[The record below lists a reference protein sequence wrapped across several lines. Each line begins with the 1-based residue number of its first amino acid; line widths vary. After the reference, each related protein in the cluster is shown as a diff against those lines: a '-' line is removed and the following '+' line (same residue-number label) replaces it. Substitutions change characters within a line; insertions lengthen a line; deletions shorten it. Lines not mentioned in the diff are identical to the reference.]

1 MRVLRSYGYG
11 VREATIRPK
20 MVLVLWIF
28 NFLFGFFVF
37 YIFYKLLAEAMSQS
51 AVSEGMLTK
60 IDYHFLFEFLTYHGQ
75 ALGTIRNVAL
85 VLIGLY
91 ILVSI
96 FLYGGILHSLVETQ
110 RTSFLQHFF
119 QGGGKFFGRFLR
131 LTVYSLILWFIFLV
145 VMFILYRVGSALT
158 GKGTNEQLA
167 FYLFLVG
174 VAIALFFIFFI
185 NMIQDYTRFKIVTE
199 DSRYVFRSL
208 FQSIGFVFKRLGETL
223 VLYYLLV
230 LTGVVI
236 AVVYWG
242 LRSVIPFSS
251 FGAIVITFLIYQ
263 LFIASHGWLKIA
275 FQAGQLSYYT
285 WEKG

>member
-1 MRVLRSYGYG
+1 VRVLRSYGYG
-11 VREATIRPK
+11 FKEATIRPK

-51 AVSEGMLTK
+51 AVSEGMLAK
-60 IDYHFLFEFLTYHGQ
+60 VDYHFLFEFLTYHGQ

-96 FLYGGILHSLVETQ
+96 FLYGGILHSLVEAQ

-119 QGGGKFFGRFLR
+119 QGGGKFFGRFFR
-131 LTVYSLILWFIFLV
+131 LTVYSLILWFVFV
-145 VMFILYRVGSALT
+145 VFMFILSRVVSALT
-158 GKGTNEQLA
+158 GKGANEQLA
-167 FYLFLVG
+167 FYLLLVE
-174 VAIALFFIFFI
+174 VAVALFFIFLI
-185 NMIQDYTRFKIVTE
+185 TMIQDYARIRIALE
-199 DSRYVFRSL
+199 DRRYVFRSL
-208 FQSIGFVFKRLGETL
+208 FQSIGFVFKRLGGTL
-223 VLYYLLV
+223 GLYYLLV
-230 LTGVVI
+230 LTGGI
-236 AVVYWG
+236 LTVVYCV
-242 LRSVIPFSS
+242 LKSVIPFSTL
-251 FGAIVITFLIYQ
+251 GAILITLLVYQ

-285 WEKG
+285 GSR